1 MRRFPSPPRRNLQNR
16 SSLLLPMLLHLLPHL
31 LQHPPLRCLRE
42 TSSELSSL
50 IKEAEGESLP
60 VVVPKQEEK
69 AKQEEEKPK
78 PQKARGHRVGG
89 RCVVR

>member
-1 MRRFPSPPRRNLQNR
+1 MPV
-16 SSLLLPMLLHLLPHL
+16 
-31 LQHPPLRCLRE
+31 LRE
-42 TSSELSSL
+42 TPSELSSL